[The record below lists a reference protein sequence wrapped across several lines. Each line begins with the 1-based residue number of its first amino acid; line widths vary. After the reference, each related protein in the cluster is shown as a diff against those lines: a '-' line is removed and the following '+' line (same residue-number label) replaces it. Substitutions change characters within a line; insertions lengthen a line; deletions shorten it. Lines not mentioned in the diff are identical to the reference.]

1 MATKFE
7 VFESSVVLD
16 GTKTR
21 LVYAYSPCAFES
33 SVVLDGT
40 KTTDPPYGTMA
51 GFESSVVLDGTKT
64 RYFVYSSN
72 HCFACDARGDVID
85 YAANLFSLP
94 LYEAAQRLAADFCIN
109 ADRPSTQAV
118 LEKRIQ
124 K

>member
-1 MATKFE
+1 MDKP
-7 VFESSVVLD
+7 VKRFESSVVLD
-16 GTKTR
+16 GTKT
-21 LVYAYSPCAFES
+21 VYAPRCVFA
-33 SVVLDGT
+33 
-40 KTTDPPYGTMA
+40 A
-51 GFESSVVLDGTKT
+51 FESSVVLDGTKT

-94 LYEAAQRLAADFCIN
+94 VYEAVQRLAADFCIN

-118 LEKRIQ
+118 LEKRIR